1 MLPKTRHVYDVP
13 KATSGYTA
21 HTKGRN
27 HSAQA
32 TMGYRTERAN
42 AMLPMTDSRTH
53 PGACI
58 ELLYE
63 EYQRPVLAY
72 LTRLVSDREA
82 AEDLCQETFIKAMRG
97 WEGRDPTAS
106 VAAWI
111 YRIATNTAYDFL
123 RRRRRIRFMPLL
135 DIDSPPT
142 GSHSMESRLD
152 EEEPVQQA
160 LAQLPAMYRLPLVLH
175 SCEGRSTQ
183 EIADA
188 MGVSNSAIKT
198 RLFRA
203 RERFREVY
211 QA

>member
-1 MLPKTRHVYDVP
+1 MLPKT
-13 KATSGYTA
+13 
-21 HTKGRN
+21 
-27 HSAQA
+27 
-32 TMGYRTERAN
+32 E
-42 AMLPMTDSRTH
+42 SRTH

-82 AEDLCQETFIKAMRG
+82 AEDLCQEAFIKAMRG
-97 WEGRDPTAS
+97 WEQRDPSAS
-106 VAAWI
+106 VAAWL
-111 YRIATNTAYDFL
+111 YRIATNTAYDYL
-123 RRRRRIRFMPLL
+123 RRRRRIRFTPLM
-135 DIDSPPT
+135 DVDAPPS
-142 GSHSMESRLD
+142 GAHSMESRLD
-152 EEEPVQQA
+152 EEEPVQRA
-160 LAQLPAMYRLPLVLH
+160 LDQLPVMYRLPLVLH
-175 SCEGRSTQ
+175 SRDGHSTQ
-183 EIADA
+183 EIAEA

>member
-1 MLPKTRHVYDVP
+1 MLPL
-13 KATSGYTA
+13 SE
-21 HTKGRN
+21 N
-27 HSAQA
+27 
-32 TMGYRTERAN
+32 
-42 AMLPMTDSRTH
+42 RTH

-72 LTRLVSDREA
+72 LTRLVSDRET

-97 WEGRDPTAS
+97 WEGRDPSAS

-123 RRRRRIRFMPLL
+123 RRRRRIRFMSLI
-135 DIDSPPT
+135 DGDSPPS
-142 GSHSMESRLD
+142 GAHSMESRLD

>member
-1 MLPKTRHVYDVP
+1 
-13 KATSGYTA
+13 
-21 HTKGRN
+21 
-27 HSAQA
+27 
-32 TMGYRTERAN
+32 
-42 AMLPMTDSRTH
+42 MTDSRTH
-53 PGACI
+53 SGAYI

-63 EYQRPVLAY
+63 EYQRPILAY

-97 WEGRDPTAS
+97 WEGRDPSAS

-111 YRIATNTAYDFL
+111 YRIATNTAFDFL
-123 RRRRRIRFMPLL
+123 RRRRRIRFMSLL

-211 QA
+211 QV